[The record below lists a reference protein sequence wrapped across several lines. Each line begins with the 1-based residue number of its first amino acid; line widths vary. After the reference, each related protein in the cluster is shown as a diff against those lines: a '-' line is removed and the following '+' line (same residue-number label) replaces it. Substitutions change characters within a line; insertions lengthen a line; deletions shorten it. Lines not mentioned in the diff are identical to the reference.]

1 MAQVSPIFIMLIA
14 LMSRRLMSKCCNHS
28 CANRSFV
35 ALGYLY
41 SIIAC
46 CLLLVCP
53 QLLARDYQVEIDAP
67 PELKTLLEKNL
78 DLVRWRGHERLD
90 EAALLRLYGAT
101 PDSIKALVS
110 TEGYFSAEI
119 HPAIDQSGAVW
130 QIRLQVLPGTRAR
143 VQEVDL
149 QFQGFLPGL
158 QPTSE
163 QLRAAWGLSVGSV
176 FRQADWEQAK
186 RTLLRQALTLRYPRA
201 QWLQTEADVNLDTQ
215 QVTLRAVLQS
225 GPAVTFGELQIDG
238 LQRYPQSVVR
248 RLNRIAPGDVYDE
261 AALLEL
267 QARLQDSHYF
277 SAVAVS
283 AEAADAVD
291 AGEAADA
298 GMSPVEPSL
307 QNLPQNPLQIPVQVS
322 LTEQRLKKV
331 DAGLGYST
339 NTGNRLQVAY
349 SHLNLLGA
357 QLNSALMLETR
368 KQSARAD
375 WLLPASAAAPPSQ
388 SDTLSVA
395 LERVDLNAEVTRTA
409 TLAIKRSW
417 GGPALSRSLTLE
429 YRNEHKTVDG
439 LPQVRSHTL
448 PLSWQWTQRDFDQL
462 LFPTRGHALTLQLGG
477 TPVRLLAD
485 EPFIRSS
492 IKYLQYWP
500 LNAQNRLIG
509 RVELGA
515 LASRHK
521 EGIPDSYLFRAGGDQ
536 SVRGYGWQQLGEKV
550 GDAVVGARYL
560 ATASVEYQYWP
571 QPLWGAALFF
581 DSGNAKDKL
590 KDLAP
595 KSGYG
600 VGGRWK
606 SPVGP
611 INLDLAWGRAIHK
624 YRIHFSLGVAF

>member
-1 MAQVSPIFIMLIA
+1 MAHVFLIIFMLIA
-14 LMSRRLMSKCCNHS
+14 LMSRRLMSKCCNYS
-28 CANRSFV
+28 CANRQFV
-35 ALGYLY
+35 ALGHLY
-41 SIIAC
+41 AIIAC
-46 CLLLVCP
+46 SLLLVCP
-53 QLLARDYQVEIDAP
+53 LLWARDYQVEIDAP

-90 EAALLRLYGAT
+90 EAALLRLYAAT
-101 PDSIKALVS
+101 PESIKALVS

-119 HPAIDQSGAVW
+119 HPAIEQSGEVW
-130 QIRLQVLPGTRAR
+130 QIRLQVLPGTQAR

-158 QPTSE
+158 PPTPE
-163 QLRAAWGLSVGSV
+163 QLRAAWGLPVGSV

-238 LQRYPQSVVR
+238 LLRYPPSVVR

-283 AEAADAVD
+283 AEAADAADV
-291 AGEAADA
+291 ADA
-298 GMSPVEPSL
+298 GMSPSDALSPNPL
-307 QNLPQNPLQIPVQVS
+307 QNPQQNPLQIPVQVNV
-322 LTEQRLKKV
+322 TEQRLKKV

-339 NTGNRLQVAY
+339 NTGNRLQLAY
-349 SHLNLLGA
+349 SHLNLFGA
-357 QLNSALMLETR
+357 QLNSALTLETR

-375 WLLPASAAAPPSQ
+375 WLLPASAPSR

-395 LERVDLNAEVTRTA
+395 LERFDLNAEVTRTA

-448 PLSWQWTQRDFDQL
+448 PLTWQWTQRDFDQL

-485 EPFIRSS
+485 EPFIRGS

-515 LASRHK
+515 LASRQK
-521 EGIPDSYLFRAGGDQ
+521 QGIPDSYLFRAGGDQ

-550 GDAVVGARYL
+550 ADAVVGARYL
-560 ATASVEYQYWP
+560 ATGSVEYQYWP

-581 DSGNAKDKL
+581 DSGNAQDKL